1 MFNCR
6 RLAVVSMGKDDQK
19 ETHVAI
25 LVYGTSGSS
34 SSSSSDQA
42 SKPSSSELD
51 FGQILQVLQSNIQAR
66 EQSVAHQTAVT
77 TLLL

>member
-1 MFNCR
+1 
-6 RLAVVSMGKDDQK
+6 MGKDDQK
-19 ETHVAI
+19 DTHVVS

-42 SKPSSSELD
+42 SKPSSFELD
-51 FGQILQVLQSNIQAR
+51 FGQILQFLQNHIQAR